1 MSVRARLAFCVLM
14 LVAVLATRLPLA
26 PDQLFSEDEVN
37 FAWAVGKLDVRLSQ
51 PQPPGDPLFVLQL
64 RLLHLLRF
72 RNPRS
77 AQLALAVAAS
87 VAALCLLW
95 GFGNRFFGGYA
106 GLWAALLLLLHP
118 SFWYAGITSAV
129 RVQLA
134 VVSVAVAWACYR
146 AWQGE
151 RKWAYGSAVVL
162 GLGAG
167 VRPELGAVLWPL
179 WAVAAWRGCRS
190 WRAWAGALGLYVA
203 VVLSWLLPLAA
214 GSGGPR
220 AYVEACWKYL
230 KDQAALTSPLFGAPD
245 RLAQITVG
253 RFVAWTFLGVLGWT
267 LPLALIVGRQG
278 GRRVSASQW
287 AFLALW
293 LLPAVAFAIA
303 VHVADAG
310 QTLAIVPGVCLL
322 GGHLLARAGEE
333 IERRP
338 STWHGLVW
346 LMTMAGVA
354 LSVLGPAGTLW
365 FTPGLALAVGWL
377 MRYGTDEA
385 LKPSPRVQATAF
397 LLAPAIFLNAM
408 VFFSPGW
415 YYKGSASRWHSLL
428 EDFYSGLAFMSL
440 EQVRMT
446 TARDDHAL
454 RAIAE
459 LSREAGRPVVILWE
473 RGLLSWRKASYYH
486 PRLPIVVL
494 ERKRLAGPAPAVA
507 KVWSGN
513 RLVEM
518 IEGPPPLVIRVPPGA
533 RLIWLLNPR
542 TEFPSLVREQFAL
555 TEASNAWYCDLPEGP
570 GARRLGDYL
579 LVW

>member
-1 MSVRARLAFCVLM
+1 MRARARVALCSLILA
-14 LVAVLATRLPLA
+14 AVLVTRLPLA
-26 PDQLFSEDEVN
+26 PDQLFSADEVN

-51 PQPPGDPLFVLQL
+51 PQPPGDPLYVLQL
-64 RLLHLLRF
+64 RLLELLRF
-72 RNPRS
+72 KNPRS
-77 AQLALAVAAS
+77 AQLALAVAGSA
-87 VAALCLLW
+87 AALCLLW
-95 GFGNRFFGGYA
+95 GFGNRFFGGHT

-118 SFWYAGITSAV
+118 AFWYAGITSAV

-151 RKWAYGSAVVL
+151 RKWVYGSALIL

-167 VRPELGAVLWPL
+167 IRPELGAVLWPL
-179 WAVAAWRGCRS
+179 WAMAAWRGCRS
-190 WRAWAGALGLYVA
+190 WRAWAGAFSLYVA
-203 VVLSWLLPLAA
+203 VVLGWLLPLAA
-214 GSGGPR
+214 SSGGPG

-230 KDQAALTSPLFGAPD
+230 KDQAALTSPVFGAPD
-245 RLAQITVG
+245 RLTQITLC
-253 RFVAWTFLGVLGWT
+253 RFVAWTFVGILGWT
-267 LPLALIVGRQG
+267 LPLALIVGRRG
-278 GRRVSASQW
+278 GRRISKGQW

-293 LLPAVAFAIA
+293 LLPAIAFAIA

-322 GGHLLARAGEE
+322 GAHLLSRAGEE

-354 LSVLGPAGTLW
+354 LSVMGPARTLW
-365 FTPGLALAVGWL
+365 FTPTLALVVGWL

-385 LKPSPRVQATAF
+385 LRPSPRAQATTF
-397 LLAPAIFLNAM
+397 LLAPAIFLHAL

-415 YYKGSASRWHSLL
+415 YYKGSASRWDTLL

-440 EQVRMT
+440 EQVRST

-454 RAIAE
+454 RAIGE
-459 LSREAGRPVVILWE
+459 LSREAGRPVVILWH
-473 RGLLSWRKASYYH
+473 RGLACWRKTTFYH
-486 PRLPIVVL
+486 PELPVVVL
-494 ERKRLAGPAPAVA
+494 DRKMHTGAAIATVRR
-507 KVWSGN
+507 GN
-513 RLVEM
+513 RQERI
-518 IEGPPPLVIRVPPGA
+518 IEGQPPLVIRVPPGA

-542 TEFPSLVREQFAL
+542 TEFPALVREQFPL
-555 TEASNAWYCDLPEGP
+555 LEAPGAWYSDLPEGP
-570 GARRLGDYL
+570 GARRVGDYL